1 MSLFD
6 FTVFIDNMAESVAEK
21 EAKKQRA
28 IWKRSFTRAEKS
40 LQNAIDAAQTPAETI
55 KRRFG
60 DLRHSY
66 EEAEKAHDEYL
77 NLLEEKKPTVQDNA
91 DADADPDS

>member
-1 MSLFD
+1 
-6 FTVFIDNMAESVAEK
+6 MAESIAEK

-28 IWKRSFTRAEKS
+28 VWKRSFTRVEKS
-40 LQNAIDAAQTPAETI
+40 LQNAIDAEQTPAETI

-60 DLRHSY
+60 DLRHAY

-77 NLLEEKKPTVQDNA
+77 NLLEEKKTTA
-91 DADADPDS
+91 KGYIKKL